1 MRRRLFLSGLLGVS
15 ASGRLRAAEPDDG
28 LVRAWIARSGAVKSV
43 AAEFRQERYLRALPR
58 PLVSH
63 GKVWYRADGAWRMQL
78 GDPPAMIVL
87 RTAAGAGVQV
97 IAPGARTVQVVAAD
111 EAGLKGEALALLDA
125 GFPRSYEEFEKR
137 FRLQA
142 VETVAAG
149 GWRVTTQL
157 RDSGLALAVQR
168 MVFVLDEAGARL
180 CSLEVWLRDGS
191 RVENYFTLLEENV
204 TVPDSL
210 FREATDG
217 FREVK

>member
-1 MRRRLFLSGLLGVS
+1 
-15 ASGRLRAAEPDDG
+15 
-28 LVRAWIARSGAVKSV
+28 
-43 AAEFRQERYLRALPR
+43 
-58 PLVSH
+58 
-63 GKVWYRADGAWRMQL
+63 
-78 GDPPAMIVL
+78 MIVL
-87 RTAAGAGVQV
+87 RTASGAGVQV
-97 IAPGARTVQVVAAD
+97 ISPGARTVQVVAAD
-111 EAGLKGEALALLDA
+111 EAGLKGGVLALLDA

-137 FRLQA
+137 FRLEA

-157 RDSGLALAVQR
+157 RDSALALAVQR

-180 CSLEVWLRDGS
+180 RSLEVWLRDGS